1 MNSAAVFGK
10 TLRVQLK
17 AVGSQK
23 KLNGSSPN
31 IEAITNIYLVR
42 WEGINSQREPAQ
54 LYKLLILKFYRLGTL
69 FLLSYY
75 KEEQ

>member
-1 MNSAAVFGK
+1 MNSAAVFEK

-23 KLNGSSPN
+23 KLNGSGPN

-42 WEGINSQREPAQ
+42 WKGNNSQKELPQ
-54 LYKLLILKFYRLGTL
+54 LYKLRIRNYDRLGTL
-69 FLLSYY
+69 FLLSCH
-75 KEEQ
+75 KKV

>member
-1 MNSAAVFGK
+1 MNSAAVFEK

-23 KLNGSSPN
+23 KLNGSGPN

-42 WEGINSQREPAQ
+42 WEGNNSQREPAQ
-54 LYKLLILKFYRLGTL
+54 LYKLLFRNYELRKSELRFSANVIK
-69 FLLSYY
+69 
-75 KEEQ
+75 